1 MWKGQGSFECAG
13 FNAGAVGTRD
23 RIYILGGDYSPDE
36 ITDDVQVTQR
46 NTKSDIRSAMFTHH
60 HHQAVSP
67 VWSHVCSLG
76 FIHWVLFS

>member
-46 NTKSDIRSAMFTHH
+46 NNKSDIGPAMFT
-60 HHQAVSP
+60 SP